1 MTQGIDYRRL
11 QREGAFYVFDI
22 GALHAQVAH
31 LKERLPEGVRLCYAV
46 KANPFIAG
54 ELGEDVARY
63 EICSPGEWA
72 VCAAL
77 GLPSEKA
84 VVSGLYKSEAFIRE
98 RVSDPGFHGILT
110 VESTQQYR
118 QICDAARD
126 TGRGATVL
134 LRLTNGSQFGLDEAD
149 AAAIIEGRAAH
160 PDVDIAGMQFFSGT
174 QKTSVKKLAR
184 EIEAMDAFMLR
195 MRDECGYAA
204 REFEYGPGLPAAS
217 FREDA
222 FDVDGIL
229 AALSDSLRGMR
240 ARAQITLELGR
251 GIAAGCGR
259 YFTHVMDL
267 KRNQDQDYAIT
278 DGGMHQL
285 VYYGQFMAMKQP
297 FVSVAGKEDR
307 PAGGKWN
314 VCGALCSMN
323 DLLVKQAELPR
334 LEVGDLLCFENAGAY
349 CVTEGMSLFL
359 SRDIPAVYLKHADG
373 TLTRVRENIET
384 AHLNTP
390 DYERKQ

>member
-1 MTQGIDYRRL
+1 
-11 QREGAFYVFDI
+11 
-22 GALHAQVAH
+22 
-31 LKERLPEGVRLCYAV
+31 
-46 KANPFIAG
+46 
-54 ELGEDVARY
+54 
-63 EICSPGEWA
+63 
-72 VCAAL
+72 
-77 GLPSEKA
+77 
-84 VVSGLYKSEAFIRE
+84 
-98 RVSDPGFHGILT
+98 
-110 VESTQQYR
+110 
-118 QICDAARD
+118 
-126 TGRGATVL
+126 
-134 LRLTNGSQFGLDEAD
+134 
-149 AAAIIEGRAAH
+149 
-160 PDVDIAGMQFFSGT
+160 MQFFSGT

-259 YFTHVMDL
+259 YFTHVVDL
-267 KRNQDQDYAIT
+267 KRNQGQDYAIT

-323 DLLVKQAELPR
+323 DLLVKQAALPR